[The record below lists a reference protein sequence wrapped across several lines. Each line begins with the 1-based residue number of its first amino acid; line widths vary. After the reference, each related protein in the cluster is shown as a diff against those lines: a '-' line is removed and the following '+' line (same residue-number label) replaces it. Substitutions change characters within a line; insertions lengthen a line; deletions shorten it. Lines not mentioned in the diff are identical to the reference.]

1 MAVGRAVDL
10 TRFCGYDE
18 LLQKLEEMFNIEGE
32 LYSAVKKWEVIYKD
46 DEDDIMMVGDDPWRE
61 FCSVVRKIYIYTCEE
76 AKRLTPRVKLA
87 AVGEVISPLPKK
99 TSGEAD
105 ATENSSKDQAPV
117 AD

>member
-32 LYSAVKKWEVIYKD
+32 LYSAVKKWEVIYTD

-76 AKRLTPRVKLA
+76 AKRLTPRVKLP

-105 ATENSSKDQAPV
+105 ATENNSKDQAPV